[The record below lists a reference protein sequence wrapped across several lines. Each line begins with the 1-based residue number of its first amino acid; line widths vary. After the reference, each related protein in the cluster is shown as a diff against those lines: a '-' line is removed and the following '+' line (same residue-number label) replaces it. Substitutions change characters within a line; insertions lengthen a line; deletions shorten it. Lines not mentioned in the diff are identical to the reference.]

1 MTARPAPA
9 STSYLNI
16 TLMLCLA
23 PALMV
28 LYCVLSGNGCFAV
41 SKGSALPAPWDT
53 THPRPS
59 PQTAN
64 RLLVTSLPPLPLPQ
78 HLHLS
83 VGATL
88 TWTVF
93 LTNLNHWDAPPETRL
108 EVIDHLKE
116 AVEVISLSKNTLV
129 FLTTF
134 VISYFMMYT
143 IFIIRWRQH
152 NSIPSTQT
160 TCCWH
165 LSTTQVFSQPW
176 KK

>member
-1 MTARPAPA
+1 MFGPC
-9 STSYLNI
+9 SHCSL
-16 TLMLCLA
+16 L
-23 PALMV
+23 V
-28 LYCVLSGNGCFAV
+28 FFLSGDGCFAV
-41 SKGSALPAPWDT
+41 SKGSARPAPWDT
-53 THPRPS
+53 THPPPS

-64 RLLVTSLPPLPLPQ
+64 QLLVTSLPPLPLPQ
-78 HLHLS
+78 HPHRS

-93 LTNLNHWDAPPETRL
+93 LTNLNHWDAPPETHL

-116 AVEVISLSKNTLV
+116 AVEVISLPQSTWT
-129 FLTTF
+129 FFTTF

-143 IFIIRWRQH
+143 IFMIRWRQH

-165 LSTTQVFSQPW
+165 LSPAQVFSQPW
-176 KK
+176 KKQVDTWLREIVRVN